1 MHSIYAVSLTPA
13 TLKGTCCITPDVN
26 HPSVKQ
32 NDGIFSTKTQ
42 ELLQADSADRV
53 SVLDLPDLNRLQD
66 GDPDEWNKAFD
77 WLWPTAFAV
86 AKNKLYKSPDEVEDI
101 AIQSITKL
109 IKQVPKVRKVE
120 ELKRILAKI
129 THDESVDYIR
139 KQNTKK
145 KGEGNVDSLD
155 ELLQEIGDLIP
166 VASVPQKS
174 LALKPLED
182 VGDLIPVASV
192 PYDSNN
198 PDLMQLIKNL
208 TEELNPKERLVFM
221 EVQANGLS
229 YEEIS
234 QKHDIPKNSVGVY
247 LKRAYEKLRKLL
259 GDIGED
265 YL

>member
-1 MHSIYAVSLTPA
+1 MEQ
-13 TLKGTCCITPDVN
+13 G
-26 HPSVKQ
+26 
-32 NDGIFSTKTQ
+32 F
-42 ELLQADSADRV
+42 
-53 SVLDLPDLNRLQD
+53 
-66 GDPDEWNKAFD
+66 
-77 WLWPTAFAV
+77 WLALAHCLAV

-155 ELLQEIGDLIP
+155 ELLQEIGDHFTGG
-166 VASVPQKS
+166 SVPDDF
-174 LALKPLED
+174 E
-182 VGDLIPVASV
+182 
-192 PYDSNN
+192 N
-198 PDLMQLIKNL
+198 PDLIQLIEDL
-208 TEELNPKERLVFM
+208 SEELNPKERLVFM
-221 EVQANGLS
+221 EFQINGFS

>member
-166 VASVPQKS
+166 VASVP
-174 LALKPLED
+174 
-182 VGDLIPVASV
+182 
-192 PYDSNN
+192 YDSNN

>member
-1 MHSIYAVSLTPA
+1 M
-13 TLKGTCCITPDVN
+13 N
-26 HPSVKQ
+26 
-32 NDGIFSTKTQ
+32 
-42 ELLQADSADRV
+42 RV

-66 GDPDEWNKAFD
+66 GDPYEWDKAFN

-109 IKQVPKVRKVE
+109 IKQVSKVRKVE
-120 ELKRILAKI
+120 ELKPILAKI
-129 THDESVDYIR
+129 THDECVDYIR
-139 KQNTKK
+139 KQDTIKR
-145 KGEGNVDSLD
+145 GAGNVTSLN
-155 ELLQEIGDLIP
+155 EL
-166 VASVPQKS
+166 
-174 LALKPLED
+174 LED
-182 VGDLIPVASV
+182 VGDHIPFGSV
-192 PYDSNN
+192 PNDSEN
-198 PDLMQLIKNL
+198 PDDLIQLIKDL

-221 EVQANGLS
+221 EFQVNGLS

-259 GDIGED
+259 GGLGED

>member
-1 MHSIYAVSLTPA
+1 ML
-13 TLKGTCCITPDVN
+13 N
-26 HPSVKQ
+26 
-32 NDGIFSTKTQ
+32 
-42 ELLQADSADRV
+42 RV
-53 SVLDLPDLNRLQD
+53 SVLDLPDLKRLQD
-66 GDPDEWNKAFD
+66 GDSYEWDKAFN

-101 AIQSITKL
+101 AVQSITKL

-120 ELKRILAKI
+120 ELKPILAKI
-129 THDESVDYIR
+129 THDECVDFIR
-139 KQNTKK
+139 KRVAKK
-145 KGEGNVDSLD
+145 RGESNVLSLD
-155 ELLQEIGDLIP
+155 EL
-166 VASVPQKS
+166 
-174 LALKPLED
+174 LED

-192 PYDSNN
+192 PDDSNN
-198 PDLMQLIKNL
+198 PDLIQLIKDL

-221 EVQANGLS
+221 EFQANGLS

-259 GDIGED
+259 GGLGED